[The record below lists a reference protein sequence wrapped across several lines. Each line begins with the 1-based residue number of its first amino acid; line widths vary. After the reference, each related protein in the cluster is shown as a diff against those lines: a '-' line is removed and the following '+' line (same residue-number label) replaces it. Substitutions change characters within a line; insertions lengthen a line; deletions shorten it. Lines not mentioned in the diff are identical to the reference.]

1 MGRIVEKNRKDWDSF
16 AGEWDRRNHC
26 KTVLSPVLKDP
37 AKAFHPVLWSW
48 LSDRFVDWDKRT
60 VCVPSSGD
68 NLAVFAFA
76 LLGARVVSCD
86 ISQNQ
91 LDYARQIAVRE
102 GFDASI
108 SWVGTDTMTL
118 DGVLDG
124 AF

>member
-1 MGRIVEKNRKDWDSF
+1 MGN
-16 AGEWDRRNHC
+16 
-26 KTVLSPVLKDP
+26 
-37 AKAFHPVLWSW
+37 
-48 LSDRFVDWDKRT
+48 KRT

-108 SWVGTDTMTL
+108 SWVCTDTMTL
-118 DGVLDG
+118 DGNIR
-124 AF
+124 